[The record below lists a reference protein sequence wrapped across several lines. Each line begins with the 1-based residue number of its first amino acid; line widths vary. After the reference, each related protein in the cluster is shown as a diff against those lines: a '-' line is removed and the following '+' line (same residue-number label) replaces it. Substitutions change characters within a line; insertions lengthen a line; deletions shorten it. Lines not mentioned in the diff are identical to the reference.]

1 MWEHKTMLSHGSAN
15 YNWGTDDGLV
25 FVTRTGERISKL
37 AGELS
42 SLFGKEV
49 AKSS

>member
-1 MWEHKTMLSHGSAN
+1 MLSHGSAN
-15 YNWGTDDGLV
+15 YISLFRNWGADDGLV

-42 SLFGKEV
+42 SFGKEV
-49 AKSS
+49 AKST